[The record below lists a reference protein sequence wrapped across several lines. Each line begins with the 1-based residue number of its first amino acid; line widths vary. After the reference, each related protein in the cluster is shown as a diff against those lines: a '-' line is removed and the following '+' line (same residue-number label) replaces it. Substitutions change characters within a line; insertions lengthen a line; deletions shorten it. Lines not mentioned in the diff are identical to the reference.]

1 MFKHDIKHAITI
13 IKNLMSCIL
22 IGLDTVEEIV

>member
-13 IKNLMSCIL
+13 IKKLMSTIL
-22 IGLDTVEEIV
+22 IGLDTVEETA